1 MSEGFEG
8 CKAVVAGGSSGIRLA
23 AVHQVVAADALVPKL
38 SAATTKPCLAVDFVV
53 VPGRTQ
59 LGEIVR

>member
-8 CKAVVAGGSSGIRLA
+8 RKVVVAGGSSGIRLA
-23 AVHQVVAADALVPKL
+23 AVRQVVAAGALVPKW
-38 SAATTKPCLAVDFVV
+38 SAATAKPCLAVDFVV
-53 VPGRTQ
+53 VPDRTQ